1 MAKGERVG
9 RRGEHVAVVVA
20 ADHGDDMTI
29 GPGSELRE
37 PGGLVQTAACGGD
50 RRVRARGADIER
62 DPPCGGAAYPT
73 PPVPRLASS
82 RRSRSAAR
90 SIDTVFGIGSPT
102 LATLSDKRTVDLLV
116 GEQEVGVTATG
127 VPAHDRRLPSCLP
140 RRVAH
145 ARSPA
150 TATARRAAQLDPS
163 RCSAACAEVVTAGLR
178 VVQTPLGCERR
189 DSNPHSR
196 SHNPAP

>member
-62 DPPCGGAAYPT
+62 DPPVRRCRVPHATRAAVGQLAKEPLSCAVNRHGLRHRISHASNPVRQADSGPPRRRAGSRRHGYGSASTRPPT
-73 PPVPRLASS
+73 PLLSASS
-82 RRSRSAAR
+82 SCACSIARNRDRSPGRATR
-90 SIDTVFGIGSPT
+90 SI
-102 LATLSDKRTVDLLV
+102 ALLGCV
-116 GEQEVGVTATG
+116 
-127 VPAHDRRLPSCLP
+127 RRGG
-140 RRVAH
+140 H
-145 ARSPA
+145 G
-150 TATARRAAQLDPS
+150 RAAS
-163 RCSAACAEVVTAGLR
+163 RADATWV
-178 VVQTPLGCERR
+178 
-189 DSNPHSR
+189 
-196 SHNPAP
+196 